1 MTRRNGVI
9 HFENTVTIRRPVDVV
24 FDFVADFEN
33 TPRWNYHR
41 LNREIRGRTGSRGT
55 RYRQVRST
63 PRRSEESLE
72 VTEYEP
78 NRLVAVQGTLGPFD
92 AVMTYRFEPDGD
104 STRLTNT
111 AHLTA
116 HGALRFAA
124 PLAAGRIRGAVAA
137 NLGKLKEFLEGRS

>member
-1 MTRRNGVI
+1 M

-33 TPRWNYHR
+33 TPHWNYAIVSTEKSVPGPVR
-41 LNREIRGRTGSRGT
+41 VGT
-55 RYRQVRST
+55 TYRQVRST

-72 VTEYEP
+72 VTEFEP

-137 NLGKLKEFLEGRS
+137 NLGKLKELLEGRS

>member
-1 MTRRNGVI
+1 M

-24 FDFVADFEN
+24 FDFVADFES
-33 TPRWNYHR
+33 TPLWNYAIIST
-41 LNREIRGRTGSRGT
+41 EKSVSGT
-55 RYRQVRST
+55 TYRQVRST

-72 VTEYEP
+72 VTEFEP

-92 AVMTYRFEPDGD
+92 AVMAYRFEPDGD

-124 PLAAGRIRGAVAA
+124 PLAAGRIREGVAA
-137 NLGKLKEFLEGRS
+137 NLGKLKELLEGRS